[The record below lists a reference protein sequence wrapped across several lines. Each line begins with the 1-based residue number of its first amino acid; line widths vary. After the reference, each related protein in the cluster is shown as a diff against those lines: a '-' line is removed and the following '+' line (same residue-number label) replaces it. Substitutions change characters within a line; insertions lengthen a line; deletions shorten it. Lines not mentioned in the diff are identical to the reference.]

1 MKKSI
6 LKLGKELNKIDQQQI
21 NGGFG
26 YNCPTID
33 FICDEH
39 ELTNTGC
46 CDYEF
51 TNNKCILVC
60 DGKPVN

>member
-1 MKKSI
+1 MKKAI
-6 LKLGKELNKIDQQQI
+6 LNLGKKLNKIDQQQI

-26 YNCPTID
+26 NNCPTID
-33 FICDEH
+33 FICD

-51 TNNKCILVC
+51 INNKCILVC